1 MRIHADF
8 VSFNEMVSFA
18 KQLVELTEK
27 KKAEGAAQPAACSQS
42 QAAQKLKE
50 ADQPQ
55 PVHTTA
61 PVQQTL
67 PAQPVPTTAPQPPA
81 ASQVQTTA
89 AVASAMPQAPVP
101 VSTAA
106 PQAPVQPVPP
116 TVPTGAKEYTMD
128 ELAVA
133 AIPLMDAGAGGQQML
148 IDLLHQFGTDALPN
162 LPKSQYGA
170 FATALRGLGA
180 KI

>member
-27 KKAEGAAQPAACSQS
+27 KKAEGAAQPAAGSQS
-42 QAAQKLKE
+42 QAAQKPKA

-61 PVQQTL
+61 PVQQTP
-67 PAQPVPTTAPQPPA
+67 PAQLVPTMAL
-81 ASQVQTTA
+81 
-89 AVASAMPQAPVP
+89 
-101 VSTAA
+101 
-106 PQAPVQPVPP
+106 QPVPP

>member
-27 KKAEGAAQPAACSQS
+27 KKAEGAAQPAAGSQS
-42 QAAQKLKE
+42 QAAQKPKA

-61 PVQQTL
+61 PVQQTP
-67 PAQPVPTTAPQPPA
+67 PAQLVPTMAPQPPA
-81 ASQVQTTA
+81 APQVQTTA
-89 AVASAMPQAPVP
+89 AASAVPQAPVP
-101 VSTAA
+101 VSAA
-106 PQAPVQPVPP
+106 PPQTPVQSVPP

>member
-27 KKAEGAAQPAACSQS
+27 KKAEGAAQPAAGSQS
-42 QAAQKLKE
+42 QAAQKPKA
-50 ADQPQ
+50 AD
-55 PVHTTA
+55 
-61 PVQQTL
+61 
-67 PAQPVPTTAPQPPA
+67 QPPA

-89 AVASAMPQAPVP
+89 AVTAAVPQAPVP
-101 VSTAA
+101 VSTAT